1 MNHPE
6 IQPPKKLVRDSRRGK
21 WIPFH
26 GIYCIT
32 GEVCAQVRMLIIIII
47 VKNQIIILDSGS
59 GAHSTPWL
67 RVTAERNKRH
77 TPIYFR

>member
-47 VKNQIIILDSGS
+47 VKNQMPRISYCLVWNPEAGVRLDTEC
-59 GAHSTPWL
+59 A
-67 RVTAERNKRH
+67 ANAAKN
-77 TPIYFR
+77 